1 MVKMA
6 GKNTKGELKMR
17 LKRLLTAAVT
27 AAVAVSGSIPASAAG
42 SVTGYENV
50 DNYIADCLLNGYIS
64 LATGD
69 REDADQGFYNLEEP
83 GLYSYEQLAEDIML
97 DMGIKTPSEGLQ
109 FENNTAEQNMYE
121 LIIADYLTN
130 EKNKISA
137 SKNNTELFNNKKS
150 KYKDKILGELVKA
163 NTASSKKEALSLINS
178 SSSSDSK
185 KAAAAIKKLSL
196 EKNLS
201 SYTSAVSAIVKANS
215 NASTYFDLL
224 TSALAAAELDSDK
237 TELLNAAKMASSGNI
252 SFCKAIDSIVKVI
265 ESSYAKNDVSKSDSV
280 IANYST
286 SAVWDSV
293 KKDMNITNTDA
304 DAALDQFF
312 SISEE
317 SAAKKRILLQ
327 YTFNSYIKDAVIS
340 LRSKYDLAKNAD
352 SAENFQSAF
361 ENYVVYQDYSS
372 EYSAEYASA
381 FNTDSASKVSSE
393 TAAFVTE
400 NNLISSW
407 YKNYLSY
414 TSDKQNSSDV
424 PEGAVE
430 YNGHYY
436 MVFDNSISWIYAKE
450 YCELMNGHLA
460 TVADAA
466 EQEVVLGVAV
476 ACKTAE
482 NFWIGGYLNK
492 KTKEW
497 MWVDDTPFEYAPWDD
512 KQPDFHENNEYY
524 IRFTNR
530 DIQYE
535 NWLASKGMWNDCANE
550 ASGNNSKGDAVSIQT
565 FAFICEWDSKEDFQ
579 SYTPGDANGDGKVNV
594 RDAAYIASM
603 ISKKK
608 EKELSLAADFN
619 GDGKINIR
627 DAAAI
632 AKYLISSVKTK

>member
-6 GKNTKGELKMR
+6 DKNIKGELKMR
-17 LKRLLTAAVT
+17 FKRIITAAVT
-27 AAVAVSGSIPASAAG
+27 AAVAVSGSISASAAG

-64 LATGD
+64 LETGG
-69 REDADQGFYNLEEP
+69 REDADQGFYNLEDP
-83 GLYSYEQLAEDIML
+83 GLYNYEQLAEDIMF
-97 DMGIKTPSEGLQ
+97 DMNINDPQAGLQ

-121 LIIADYLTN
+121 ILIADYLTN
-130 EKNKISA
+130 EKNKITA
-137 SKNNTELFNNKKS
+137 SKNNTELFANKKT
-150 KYKDKILGELVKA
+150 KYKDKILSELVKA
-163 NTASSKKEALSLINS
+163 NVASTKNEALSMIKSGNAN
-178 SSSSDSK
+178 DNK
-185 KAAAAIKKLSL
+185 KTAAAIKKLNL

-201 SYTSAVSAIVKANS
+201 SYTTAVSSILKVNSKA
-215 NASTYFDLL
+215 YDYYELL
-224 TSALAAAELDSDK
+224 TSALAVAELDSDK
-237 TELLNAAKMASSGNI
+237 TELLNAAKAASSGNI
-252 SFCKAIDSIVKVI
+252 PFCKAIDNIVKTI
-265 ESSYAKNDVSKSDSV
+265 ESTYGKNEVLKGDNV
-280 IANYST
+280 IANYSIN
-286 SAVWDSV
+286 AVWDAV
-293 KKDMNITNTDA
+293 KKDTGITVTDA

-327 YTFNSYIKDAVIS
+327 YVFNGYMKDAVIS
-340 LRSKYDLAKNAD
+340 IRSKYDLSKNAD
-352 SAENFQSAF
+352 AAEDFQSAY

-372 EYSAEYASA
+372 EYSAEYAAA
-381 FNTDSASKVSSE
+381 FNSDSASKVSNE
-393 TAAFVTE
+393 TATFVTE

-407 YKNYLSY
+407 YLNYLKY
-414 TSDKQNSSDV
+414 TSDKNNSADV

-436 MVFDNSISWIYAKE
+436 MVFDNSISWRYAKE

-460 TVADAA
+460 TVADEA
-466 EQEVVLGVAV
+466 EQEVVVNVAV

-482 NFWIGGYLNK
+482 NFWIGGFLDK
-492 KTKEW
+492 KSGEW
-497 MWVDDTPFEYAPWDD
+497 KWVDGTKFDYAPWDD

-579 SYTPGDANGDGKVNV
+579 SYIPGDANGDGKVNV
-594 RDAAYIASM
+594 RDAAYIASK
-603 ISKKK
+603 IAKKK
-608 EKELSLAADFN
+608 EKDLSLAADFN

-632 AKYLISSVKTK
+632 AKYLVSHK